1 MKVFTIVHGSF
12 LFIVSLRFDA
22 IALNLKPS
30 TSNIKLST
38 SNSKKR
44 MSHYAVFRF
53 LLNAISSFCA
63 QRLYQYPYFVLPSI
77 VVSRNRKSVKALSL
91 RAFFIIM
98 GV

>member
-1 MKVFTIVHGSF
+1 M
-12 LFIVSLRFDA
+12 RFDA

-77 VVSRNRKSVKALSL
+77 VGLRNRKAIKELSL
-91 RAFFIIM
+91 WPFFIIM
-98 GV
+98 EI

>member
-1 MKVFTIVHGSF
+1 M
-12 LFIVSLRFDA
+12 
-22 IALNLKPS
+22 
-30 TSNIKLST
+30 
-38 SNSKKR
+38 
-44 MSHYAVFRF
+44 RF

-63 QRLYQYPYFVLPSI
+63 QRLYQYPSFVLPSI

>member
-30 TSNIKLST
+30 TSNFQLQT
-38 SNSKKR
+38 QKR
-44 MSHYAVFRF
+44 GCRIMRF

-63 QRLYQYPYFVLPSI
+63 QRLYQYPSFVLPSI